1 MTSILKVS
9 TIQDPTN
16 SNTALTIDS
25 SGRILQPAKPVFSVS
40 KTTTQNETTANN
52 WVAINWDSVDVNVG
66 NCYSA
71 NVFTAPVA
79 GNYFLSY
86 NIRVDDTQQNGD
98 YNLAAIHFS
107 NDPSSVKLVRTYVI
121 HTPKGIYQSLVYS
134 GIIEMDANQTAQVYF
149 LTHSD
154 QSWSFVGYGN
164 YSGHLI
170 G

>member
-1 MTSILKVS
+1 MTSISKVS
-9 TIQDPTN
+9 EIQDPTN

-40 KTTTQNETTANN
+40 KTTVQSETTPNA
-52 WVAINWDSVDVNVG
+52 WVAINWDSVNINVG

-86 NIRVDDTQQNGD
+86 NIRVNDTQQNGD

-107 NDPSSVKLVRTYVI
+107 NDSSQLNLNQTYTI
-121 HTPKGIYQSLVYS
+121 HTPKGQYQSLVYS
-134 GIIEMDANQTAQVYF
+134 GIIEMDANQTAQVKF

-154 QSWSFVGYGN
+154 TSWSFDRIGSF
-164 YSGHLI
+164 SGHLV

>member
-25 SGRILQPAKPVFSVS
+25 SGRILQPAKPVFSAS
-40 KTTTQNETTANN
+40 KTTVQNETTPNA
-52 WVAINWDSVDVNVG
+52 WIAINWDSVDINVG

-86 NIRVDDTQQNGD
+86 SIRVNDTQQNGD

-107 NDPSSVKLVRTYVI
+107 NPASSLKLNRTYTI
-121 HTPKGIYQSLVYS
+121 HTPKGQYQSLVYS
-134 GIIEMDANQTAQVYF
+134 GIIEMDANQTAQVKF

-154 QSWSFVGYGN
+154 TSWYFDTMGN
-164 YSGHLI
+164 FSGHLI

>member
-9 TIQDPTN
+9 EIQDPTN

-40 KTTTQNETTANN
+40 KTTTQSETTANN
-52 WVAINWDSVDVNVG
+52 WVAINWDSVNVNVG

-86 NIRVDDTQQNGD
+86 NIRVNDTEQNGT

-107 NDPSSVKLVRTYVI
+107 NDSSQLKLNQTYVI
-121 HTPKGIYQSLVYS
+121 HSPKGQYQSLVYS
-134 GIIEMDANQTAQVYF
+134 GIIEMDASQTAQVYL

-164 YSGHLI
+164 YSGYLI

>member
-1 MTSILKVS
+1 MASILKVNE
-9 TIQDPTN
+9 IQHTGGT
-16 SNTALTIDS
+16 TALTIDS

-40 KTTTQNETTANN
+40 KTTAQSETAANA
-52 WVAINWDSVDVNVG
+52 WVDINWDSVNINVG

-86 NIRVDDTQQNGD
+86 NIRVNDTDQSGT

-107 NDPSSVKLVRTYVI
+107 NDSSLLKLNQTYII
-121 HTPKGIYQSLVYS
+121 HSPKGQYQSLVYS
-134 GIIEMDANQTAQVYF
+134 GIIEMDANQTAQVKF

-154 QSWSFVGYGN
+154 TSWEFASIGN
-164 YSGHLI
+164 FSGHLI

>member
-9 TIQDPTN
+9 EIQDPTN

-25 SGRILQPAKPVFSVS
+25 AGRILQPAKPVFSAS
-40 KTTTQNETTANN
+40 KTAAQNETTANT

-86 NIRVDDTQQNGD
+86 NIRVNDTDQSGT

-107 NDPSSVKLVRTYVI
+107 NPSSPPKLNRTYVI
-121 HTPKGIYQSLVYS
+121 HTPKGIYQSLVYA
-134 GIIEMDANQTAQVYF
+134 GVIDMDANQTAQVKF

-154 QSWSFVGYGN
+154 QSWSFDRIGGFSGYLVG
-164 YSGHLI
+164 
-170 G
+170 